1 MQTSQHRHFFDSY
14 LLQWR
19 QLIFWLCVQPLP
31 SFAYVHLHGSVASCF
46 PVVTH
51 SINGLTEVLESTTIK
66 TEVLESTTLK
76 TVEEKVRVIN
86 AR

>member
-1 MQTSQHRHFFDSY
+1 MFICTVP
-14 LLQWR
+14 LL
-19 QLIFWLCVQPLP
+19 
-31 SFAYVHLHGSVASCF
+31 SCF

-66 TEVLESTTLK
+66 TEVLESTTFK

-86 AR
+86 AQLGLRILGTHCLDGDYQPNYRISGTTD

>member
-1 MQTSQHRHFFDSY
+1 MFICTVP
-14 LLQWR
+14 LL
-19 QLIFWLCVQPLP
+19 
-31 SFAYVHLHGSVASCF
+31 SCF

-66 TEVLESTTLK
+66 TEVLESTTFK

-86 AR
+86 VRYLGLRILGTHVLDGDYQPNYRISGTTD